1 MGTVN
6 ILDDILGA
14 EDDELDFDFV
24 ESKSNQ
30 PEESRPQ
37 SQPPPVSKRP
47 SPAPPEARPRRE
59 AESEPPSLSIR
70 KVAPSRDADVTRA
83 LDARP
88 AARSGEGGDSWRPAT
103 RAAGAGNERRDR
115 AADRMRDWDREKERR
130 EKEREAALVRDG
142 SRRSSRDSWTAADR
156 MATPRRLSP
165 RRDDDGSRRSR
176 TANRAGH
183 RPRSPRRSLSPSRNL
198 AQSNSITRLDLISTE
213 QRSQE
218 NPPIDAPAETRRDV
232 QAGTRSDTSG
242 SRSRPQDHHI
252 LDNEKTSGAAQG
264 LSSRTKNAQGVT
276 DKDGLDSAP
285 RAAAE
290 EKGSQQNIATPAR
303 LSADWDQRNMRTP
316 DTLPRD
322 TGRPPSR
329 DLRQRDNRDVS
340 QVNSVSSNTKG
351 YISVPRADTLSEPRD
366 QRTVR
371 RAETKDRRTQNRDTG
386 SSKGHMGE
394 PIPLLKDANQGPH
407 EIRPPAPSVP
417 DKSVGP
423 AIPLGVHPERL
434 KAMGLLS
441 TPPPVASPVAQRA
454 YEFKTPPEASSTTR
468 GPSITD
474 RLGPKLPDLND
485 STLSG
490 TLKRKRHE
498 EKGAGAADTGEKESR
513 KRSELASDRAPGAT
527 GQSKTM
533 SRYFILFYPDR
544 AVQQQSKAMNRVV
557 VNSEI
562 ARELR
567 AAFEATRDIILLFI
581 VGDTRSFCGYA
592 RMVGSS
598 TADAGPALH
607 LKWEID
613 CNVHREI
620 VRDKVKVSGGRNPL
634 RFDYDGEE
642 VAEQEGR
649 AIQALLDAE
658 QARGEHVRPT
668 YESLP
673 SGTRSASD
681 RSEPSR
687 SFNRE
692 PPQSIVSR
700 AISHSAPQ
708 PAAARQPAPAAPAA
722 GQGIHPSRLAQLQSL
737 EAASVPPINRL
748 VNNNHAPRTN
758 ALAPKEAVSTPRTII
773 SDPSRIMVR
782 RESGNF
788 VERTST
794 RAMPDMIRRDRGP
807 FQGGERPARA
817 DVRLS
822 PNEQQPRRDEP
833 SRVYRSRES
842 SPPDLRADSRQ
853 DPFLPRGGGE
863 PRRPP
868 SPVMLDHDLKGHV
881 MRPEASRHDL
891 YPPLPVEDG
900 PNRSTSAPAQHRGD
914 RLSSPARIHENRRGP
929 APYPQR
935 EAGAKRYHPELEP
948 PRRARVREDLYRP
961 ALSNDRYEPRSE
973 DSGRPSLP
981 AKEVGLVRN
990 DGDRGSKMISGS
1002 QRDDMLRGAAIPAP
1016 RPPPPPPPPPKRS
1029 YTGPQGARDVRPV
1042 AQQHIASRPP
1052 IESRISRPPGPS
1064 PAFNP
1069 ESHSN
1074 SLVSHLRDQEGRL
1087 GIQEASIA
1095 KVQPP
1100 STSREGPQQHPDRV
1114 AQYTGAASNGSYRG
1128 SDDERRRGPRGG
1140 ARRR

>member
-37 SQPPPVSKRP
+37 SQPPPVSERP

-59 AESEPPSLSIR
+59 VESEPPSLSIR

-218 NPPIDAPAETRRDV
+218 NPPIDALAETRRDV
-232 QAGTRSDTSG
+232 QAGTRADTSG
-242 SRSRPQDHHI
+242 SRSRPQAHHI

-285 RAAAE
+285 RATAE
-290 EKGSQQNIATPAR
+290 EKGSQRNIATPAR
-303 LSADWDQRNMRTP
+303 LSADWDQRHMRTP

-329 DLRQRDNRDVS
+329 DLRQRDNLDVS

-351 YISVPRADTLSEPRD
+351 YISEPRADTLSEPRD

-371 RAETKDRRTQNRDTG
+371 RAETNDRRPQNRDTG

-423 AIPLGVHPERL
+423 AVPLGVHPERL
-434 KAMGLLS
+434 KAMGLVS

-454 YEFKTPPEASSTTR
+454 YEYSTPPEASSTTR
-468 GPSITD
+468 GASITD
-474 RLGPKLPDLND
+474 RLGPKLPDPND

-498 EKGAGAADTGEKESR
+498 EKGAGAADTGEKESH
-513 KRSELASDRAPGAT
+513 KRSELSDRAPGAT
-527 GQSKTM
+527 VQSKTM

-544 AVQQQSKAMNRVV
+544 AVHQQSKAMNKVV

-581 VGDTRSFCGYA
+581 VSDTRSFCGYA

-598 TADAGPALH
+598 IADAGPAVH
-607 LKWEID
+607 LKWETD

-687 SFNRE
+687 SFIRE

-700 AISHSAPQ
+700 AIALSEPQ
-708 PAAARQPAPAAPAA
+708 PESSRGQQLAAARQAAPAAPAA

-737 EAASVPPINRL
+737 EATSVPPINRL
-748 VNNNHAPRTN
+748 AKNSYTPRTN
-758 ALAPKEAVSTPRTII
+758 ALAPKEAVSTPRTMI

-788 VERTST
+788 VERTSS

-853 DPFLPRGGGE
+853 DPFLSRGGGE

-868 SPVMLDHDLKGHV
+868 SPIMLDHDLKGRV

-900 PNRSTSAPAQHRGD
+900 PNRSTSAPAHRRSD
-914 RLSSPARIHENRRGP
+914 RMSSPAGIFENRRGP

-935 EAGAKRYHPELEP
+935 EGGANRYHPELEP

-961 ALSNDRYEPRSE
+961 ALSNDRYEPQSE
-973 DSGRPSLP
+973 DPVRPILP
-981 AKEVGLVRN
+981 AKETGLVRN

-1016 RPPPPPPPPPKRS
+1016 RPPPPPPPPPKRP
-1029 YTGPQGARDVRPV
+1029 YTGPQGARDARPV

-1064 PAFNP
+1064 PAFNK

-1074 SLVSHLRDQEGRL
+1074 SLVSHGGDL
-1087 GIQEASIA
+1087 
-1095 KVQPP
+1095 
-1100 STSREGPQQHPDRV
+1100 GPQQHPDHV
-1114 AQYTGAASNGSYRG
+1114 AQYTGAASNGRRPPG
-1128 SDDERRRGPRGG
+1128 GEKERRG